1 MRQPFEYN
9 FKSNIMFIAGTIKY
23 LTNSLGRMKNTI
35 IYVVLFFISISTT
48 AQSVRFSYESGYG
61 FYSLSNLKTEQLNF
75 SKQINGLPVKA
86 VVHFP
91 DYINHSASIGLYMDK
106 NNIFGFNV
114 SYLTTGGRN
123 HLSDYSGEYKLDMI
137 LNGYQVG
144 IESEHIINMENKF
157 DMNLNFKMGLIK
169 SNLDISEYLII
180 YGLDSNTSTD
190 HYSETNFFLEPNLNV
205 SYHIS
210 KGIAVKVGV
219 GYNLNTSSFNGAL
232 IDWSGLRA
240 RIGISYSL

>member
-1 MRQPFEYN
+1 MTR
-9 FKSNIMFIAGTIKY
+9 KIY
-23 LTNSLGRMKNTI
+23 LILVICLAT
-35 IYVVLFFISISTT
+35 LFSSGQT
-48 AQSVRFSYESGYG
+48 VRISYEPGYG
-61 FYSLSNLKTEQLNF
+61 VYSLSNLKTEQISF

-86 VVHFP
+86 VVQFP
-91 DYINHSASIGLYMDK
+91 DYINHSASIGFYMDK
-106 NNIFGFNV
+106 DNILGFNV

-123 HLSDYSGEYKLDMI
+123 HISDYTGEYKLDMI

-144 IESEHIINMENKF
+144 IESEHIIDLKNKF
-157 DMNLNFKMGLIK
+157 DMNFNFKMGLIK

-180 YGLDSNTSTD
+180 YGLDSNTITD

-205 SYHIS
+205 SYHIT

-232 IDWSGLRA
+232 IDWSGPRA